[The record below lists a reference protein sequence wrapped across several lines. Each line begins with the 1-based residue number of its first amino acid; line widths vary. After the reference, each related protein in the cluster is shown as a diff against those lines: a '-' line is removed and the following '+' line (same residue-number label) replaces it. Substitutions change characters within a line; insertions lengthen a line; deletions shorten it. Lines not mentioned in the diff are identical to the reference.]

1 MITYNTKDTTDIDVT
16 TLVGLLTEVQKDE
29 LIGVSYAPDSFY
41 NPIQDLNDSWIISVE
56 EIANTINPA
65 TEWVK
70 DLPLTIYIPKPT
82 PSPF

>member
-1 MITYNTKDTTDIDVT
+1 MITYNTKDTTEIDVT

-29 LIGVSYAPDSFY
+29 LIGVAYAPDSFY
-41 NPIQDLNDSWIISVE
+41 NPIQDLNENWIISVE
-56 EIANTINPA
+56 EIASTINPD

>member
-16 TLVGLLTEVQKDE
+16 TLVGVLTEVQKDE

-41 NPIQDLNDSWIISVE
+41 NPIQDLNDNWIISVE
-56 EIANTINPA
+56 EIADTINPA